1 MNFLNVS
8 PWDVFTD
15 KCFAGCSDGLWDVL
29 SPRRALQLAA
39 EVKIQLEPS
48 SSTLHWNFRV
58 GLVPF
63 LVVLIVRVC
72 DVQAR
77 ERSAEG
83 GVKSSQ
89 VSAQGIAKMLVD
101 QAREKR
107 TKDNTSVIVIDFV
120 TKSRSSFH
128 TL

>member
-1 MNFLNVS
+1 
-8 PWDVFTD
+8 
-15 KCFAGCSDGLWDVL
+15 
-29 SPRRALQLAA
+29 
-39 EVKIQLEPS
+39 
-48 SSTLHWNFRV
+48 
-58 GLVPF
+58 VPF
-63 LVVLIVRVC
+63 LVVLIVPVFV
-72 DVQAR
+72 VQAR

-89 VSAQGIAKMLVD
+89 VTAQGIAKMLVD